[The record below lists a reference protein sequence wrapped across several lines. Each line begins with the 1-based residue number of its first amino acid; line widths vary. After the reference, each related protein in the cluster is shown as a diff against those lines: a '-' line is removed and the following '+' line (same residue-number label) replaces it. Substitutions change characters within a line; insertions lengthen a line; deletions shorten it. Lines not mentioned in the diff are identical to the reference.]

1 MVAGDLLT
9 ETEYRE
15 LKFEANNV
23 RVLWYYRTYS
33 VVLSCVQ
40 VIVMSGCFAIVVGD
54 NMDVTAGDVLHAV
67 YNICT

>member
-15 LKFEANNV
+15 LRIEANNV

-40 VIVMSGCFAIVVGD
+40 VIVMSGCFGIVVGK
-54 NMDVTAGDVLHAV
+54 NRYVKSGNVTCSIH
-67 YNICT
+67 I